1 MPVPPK
7 PSMPMPMPKPS
18 MPKPSMPMPMPPV
31 STSPFANAKVGNIIN
46 MKPKGGPNNTRKPF
60 IPMSNRANKTA
71 RSRFNENVDKYL
83 VLNSLQKFSS
93 PTIQKGKKSY
103 FSRNQVKQELT
114 RLKNQK
120 AREANEKAKQE
131 LNTAAQK
138 VEAEIQE
145 LTKRPNNA
153 TKKSFM
159 NKLKGRYNTLKQ
171 TVNKYAKNIYK
182 QYQQT
187 ERNMKLNAEN
197 EKWFEEKQLGNS
209 PYNMAYKYR
218 QIAKKMGRK
227 NEPIQKIYEE
237 LQASGI
243 KDPLKHM
250 DHLEVEDAAQVLGI
264 PVELLDTILEEKGTL
279 WKYSEKRF
287 LRELTKRALL
297 QDKKGEIFVREEV
310 EKMKMESEQAKK
322 DWERRERESSSLSSN
337 ATGLALTA
345 AWSF

>member
-1 MPVPPK
+1 VKASDHKK
-7 PSMPMPMPKPS
+7 PPMPKTPAPVA
-18 MPKPSMPMPMPPV
+18 MGQTPGPK
-31 STSPFANAKVGNIIN
+31 SPFANAKVGNIIN
-46 MKPKGGPNNTRKPF
+46 MKPKGGPNNTRKPYL
-60 IPMSNRANKTA
+60 PMSNRANKTF
-71 RSRFNENVDKYL
+71 RSRLNENVNAYM

-120 AREANEKAKQE
+120 AREQNEKAKQE

-138 VEAEIQE
+138 VEAELQE
-145 LTKRPNNA
+145 LAKKPNNA

-171 TVNKYAKNIYK
+171 SVNKYAKNIYK
-182 QYQQT
+182 QYQQS
-187 ERNMKLNAEN
+187 ERNMKLDAEN

-218 QIAKKMGRK
+218 QIAKKMGRQ
-227 NEPIQKIYEE
+227 NEPIGKIYEN
-237 LQASGI
+237 LKASGI
-243 KDPLKHM
+243 EDPLKHM

-264 PVELLDTILEEKGTL
+264 PVELLDTILKEKGEL
-279 WKYSEKRF
+279 WKYSEKGF
-287 LRELTKRALL
+287 LRELTKRALV
-297 QDKKGEIFVREEV
+297 QDKKGEVFVREEV
-310 EKMKMESEQAKK
+310 EKMKAESEQAKK
-322 DWERRERESSSLSSN
+322 DWERRQRESSSASSN
-337 ATGLALTA
+337 AAGLALTA